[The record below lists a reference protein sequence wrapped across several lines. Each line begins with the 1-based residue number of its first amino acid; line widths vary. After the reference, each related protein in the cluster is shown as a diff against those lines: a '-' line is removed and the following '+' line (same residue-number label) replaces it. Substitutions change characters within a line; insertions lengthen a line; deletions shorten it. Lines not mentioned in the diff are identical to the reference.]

1 MKKKYIWFFNEG
13 NKKMY
18 DLLGDK
24 GVNLHKMSKL
34 DLPVPIGFTIS
45 TDASINY
52 INNGNN
58 INEDIINDIKNAIL
72 IIEKET
78 GKKLGDLTNP
88 LLLSIRPSTKFPING
103 LLDEIYKNSTFP
115 KNRKRPKTPLY
126 ILERIKNNF
135 SMPGITETILNLG
148 LNDEII
154 SNRIKLSADDA
165 SFWYTCYIKLIT
177 TYGSIVYGLNKLK
190 YFDTELDK
198 VKQIERVNNISD
210 ISISGLKYLIEQS
223 KKIIINKTGQQFPQN
238 PYTQLINVI
247 EAIFKCWDNPIAKTY
262 RKQNNIPDN
271 LGIAISIQ
279 SMVFGNKN
287 TKSATGILATRNPLS
302 GENKLFGKYLI
313 KAQGEDIVVNYD
325 NSKNIEELQTD
336 MPEIYDQLTSI
347 TQKIENINKYSQEIE
362 FTIENGKLWILKI
375 RNGKTTPNASLKI
388 IIDMFNEGIIDKK
401 EAIMMINPQ
410 IINTLNNNPYF
421 QTFIKW
427 LDEIKIIQVGA
438 NIYHPEELQDAKKY
452 NADIIGLCRTECLLP
467 NNDTI
472 INSWVYKLV
481 NAKTKKERY
490 NVLEDIKQKQYSDY
504 YTMLKNF
511 NNKIFTFRLS
521 DYPLEEFLPTKK
533 ELIKEKILEKNNNLN
548 NEKENETHKFIK
560 KIFNKNPMLG
570 LRGSRLAII
579 YPELYEIQI
588 QALFEAACNLI
599 KEGYSPIIYI
609 MTSFISHVNE
619 LKILKKLIKDTANNV
634 MIKNNIS
641 LEYKLGTMIEIPRAA
656 LTADE
661 IAKQVN
667 FFSFGT
673 NDLTQMTF
681 AYSRNNYDYINYSIK
696 NNLISF
702 NPFIKLDKD
711 SIGELIKIATKKG
724 KNVNKNL
731 TCGICGIQM
740 RDPDSVKYAIENGM
754 DYISIDTE
762 YIPQAKLIAA
772 QIAIEKENK
781 T

>member
-1 MKKKYIWFFNEG
+1 
-13 NKKMY
+13 
-18 DLLGDK
+18 
-24 GVNLHKMSKL
+24 
-34 DLPVPIGFTIS
+34 
-45 TDASINY
+45 
-52 INNGNN
+52 
-58 INEDIINDIKNAIL
+58 
-72 IIEKET
+72 
-78 GKKLGDLTNP
+78 
-88 LLLSIRPSTKFPING
+88 
-103 LLDEIYKNSTFP
+103 
-115 KNRKRPKTPLY
+115 
-126 ILERIKNNF
+126 
-135 SMPGITETILNLG
+135 
-148 LNDEII
+148 
-154 SNRIKLSADDA
+154 
-165 SFWYTCYIKLIT
+165 
-177 TYGSIVYGLNKLK
+177 
-190 YFDTELDK
+190 
-198 VKQIERVNNISD
+198 
-210 ISISGLKYLIEQS
+210 
-223 KKIIINKTGQQFPQN
+223 
-238 PYTQLINVI
+238 
-247 EAIFKCWDNPIAKTY
+247 
-262 RKQNNIPDN
+262 
-271 LGIAISIQ
+271 
-279 SMVFGNKN
+279 MV
-287 TKSATGILATRNPLS
+287 
-302 GENKLFGKYLI
+302 
-313 KAQGEDIVVNYD
+313 
-325 NSKNIEELQTD
+325 
-336 MPEIYDQLTSI
+336 
-347 TQKIENINKYSQEIE
+347 
-362 FTIENGKLWILKI
+362 LKI

-702 NPFIKLDKD
+702 NPFIKLDED
-711 SIGELIKIATKKG
+711 SIGELIKIATKK
-724 KNVNKNL
+724 
-731 TCGICGIQM
+731 
-740 RDPDSVKYAIENGM
+740 
-754 DYISIDTE
+754 
-762 YIPQAKLIAA
+762 
-772 QIAIEKENK
+772 EKM
-781 T
+781 

>member
-1 MKKKYIWFFNEG
+1 MG
-13 NKKMY
+13 
-18 DLLGDK
+18 
-24 GVNLHKMSKL
+24 
-34 DLPVPIGFTIS
+34 
-45 TDASINY
+45 
-52 INNGNN
+52 
-58 INEDIINDIKNAIL
+58 
-72 IIEKET
+72 
-78 GKKLGDLTNP
+78 
-88 LLLSIRPSTKFPING
+88 
-103 LLDEIYKNSTFP
+103 
-115 KNRKRPKTPLY
+115 
-126 ILERIKNNF
+126 
-135 SMPGITETILNLG
+135 
-148 LNDEII
+148 
-154 SNRIKLSADDA
+154 
-165 SFWYTCYIKLIT
+165 
-177 TYGSIVYGLNKLK
+177 
-190 YFDTELDK
+190 
-198 VKQIERVNNISD
+198 
-210 ISISGLKYLIEQS
+210 
-223 KKIIINKTGQQFPQN
+223 
-238 PYTQLINVI
+238 
-247 EAIFKCWDNPIAKTY
+247 
-262 RKQNNIPDN
+262 
-271 LGIAISIQ
+271 
-279 SMVFGNKN
+279 
-287 TKSATGILATRNPLS
+287 
-302 GENKLFGKYLI
+302 
-313 KAQGEDIVVNYD
+313 
-325 NSKNIEELQTD
+325 NSKEF
-336 MPEIYDQLTSI
+336 SI

-702 NPFIKLDKD
+702 NPFIKLDED

-772 QIAIEKENK
+772 QIAKEKENK